1 MKLRSVTAAYF
12 SPTGNARRIVTAVA
26 ETVSG
31 KTGVCIKCQ
40 ACVRGC
46 PEHAKYFDDAAFL
59 SHVAMLEQN
68 FTAPKENA
76 FFYAE

>member
-31 KTGVCIKCQ
+31 KTGVPFRTIDFTLPRERR
-40 ACVRGC
+40 AVHRF
-46 PEHAKYFDDAAFL
+46 PL
-59 SHVAMLEQN
+59 S
-68 FTAPKENA
+68 
-76 FFYAE
+76 